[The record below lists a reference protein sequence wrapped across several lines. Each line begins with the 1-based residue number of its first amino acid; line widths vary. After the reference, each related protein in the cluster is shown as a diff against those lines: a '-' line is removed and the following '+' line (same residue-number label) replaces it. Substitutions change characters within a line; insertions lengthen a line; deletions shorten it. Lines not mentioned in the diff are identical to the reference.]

1 MTSGQRE
8 DGKEGREGPWFPSSR
23 RSSRDRGA
31 GGGRAVAGEPPGD
44 GAYGCFLSTSTRTS
58 HSDLDSLPDPALA
71 WATLAPY
78 VQHITWQEVRKRPRA
93 KGDTMPHYP
102 VLPLLMRMVTLRAT
116 SRQRTLGRPDLFGRA
131 APVKIL
137 VQTGAR

>member
-8 DGKEGREGPWFPSSR
+8 DSKKGREGPLVFQELAEQQGPWGES
-23 RSSRDRGA
+23 
-31 GGGRAVAGEPPGD
+31 RAVAGEPHGD

-78 VQHITWQEVRKRPRA
+78 VRHITWQEVRKKA
-93 KGDTMPHYP
+93 KSKGDTMSHYP
-102 VLPLLMRMVTLRAT
+102 VLPFLMRMVTFRVT
-116 SRQRTLGRPDLFGRA
+116 GRRRTLDCPDLFGRA
-131 APVKIL
+131 AHVKIL
-137 VQTGAR
+137 VQTGARS